1 MHVQTLGLKTA
12 AHVVGMLPAP
22 AAPAFS
28 AREFG
33 AFCASY
39 LPIDPIWSQLSDRG
53 LAMDELPDFLDE
65 NYDPAAVM
73 ERVDHLPHEAQQDI
87 EQISRILRAAFGYD
101 ETEMPAD
108 GRIVSVALIGPSA
121 DRQSRTHEPTG
132 YDFHIMVNLP
142 ECADDGHWRFA
153 RRLIASE
160 IGPRPVTLTVS
171 ATGVSAGIILYD
183 AETDFPLNARE
194 LSLRP

>member
-1 MHVQTLGLKTA
+1 MT
-12 AHVVGMLPAP
+12 
-22 AAPAFS
+22 
-28 AREFG
+28 
-33 AFCASY
+33 
-39 LPIDPIWSQLSDRG
+39 
-53 LAMDELPDFLDE
+53 ELPDFYDQ
-65 NYDPAAVM
+65 NYDPQTVM
-73 ERVDHLPHEAQQDI
+73 ARVGHLPERAQREI

-108 GRIVSVALIGPSA
+108 GRIVSIASIGPSA

-142 ECADDGHWRFA
+142 ECTDDGHWRFA

-160 IGPRPVTLTVS
+160 IGSRPVTLTAS

-183 AETDFPLNARE
+183 AETDLPLNARE
-194 LSLRP
+194 LSIRP